1 MADEAYGGSVK
12 MAGDSY
18 GGSVKMAD
26 DAYGGTV
33 KMSDDAYGGPVKMA
47 DDVYGGTVKM
57 ADDAYGGPANYLAA
71 SQASSYQ
78 ASALTTYPGLCNTG
92 YHHRA
97 MHSTDGLHEGPSR
110 QRPQTR
116 TRDQGQEDDIAEP
129 DHRHDEWVNFRR
141 QDSSL
146 LEDTKNQ
153 RTHGFHVFGW
163 DPRISEMDPRISE
176 RNPRISERDP
186 GPLKGTRRTSE
197 RDPRISERDP
207 RTSERDPRTSERDP
221 RNSDR
226 DPRISE
232 RDPRISDSRQA
243 TDFSRH
249 WPRKAEARHRDTR
262 SPILA
267 RTVNHRQQP
276 GNDSLASGEQPRGL
290 ETEERAHSR
299 LTEDQRDD
307 WLSRFP
313 AGTRCAI
320 PTTNFCYSKV

>member
-12 MAGDSY
+12 MAGDAYGGSVKMLDEAY
-18 GGSVKMAD
+18 GGSVKMAG
-26 DAYGGTV
+26 DA
-33 KMSDDAYGGPVKMA
+33 
-47 DDVYGGTVKM
+47 YGGTVKM

-146 LEDTKNQ
+146 LEDTRNQ

-163 DPRISEMDPRISE
+163 NPRISEMDPRISE

-186 GPLKGTRRTSE
+186 RISE
-197 RDPRISERDP
+197 RDPRISDRDP
-207 RTSERDPRTSERDP
+207 RNSDRDPRNSDRDPRNSDRDP

-232 RDPRISDSRQA
+232 SRQA

-249 WPRKAEARHRDTR
+249 WPRIAEARHRDTR
-262 SPILA
+262 SPIPA

-276 GNDSLASGEQPRGL
+276 GNDSLASGERPRGL
-290 ETEERAHSR
+290 ETEERVHSR

-307 WLSRFP
+307 RLSRFP
-313 AGTRCAI
+313 AGTSCVI
-320 PTTNFCYSKV
+320 PTTNFCYSKA